1 MDASTPAR
9 PTPPEPAPPAPR
21 QRRHVGWWLS
31 IGALAVALV
40 AALGALLIGL
50 AWTTE
55 PPLAWLL
62 ARVPGLT
69 VDGLRGTLRQG
80 DFTIRRVDW
89 RLPGGARLRIDDLRL
104 EGLAWRDLYAMQ
116 LRSARA
122 ERVQFESGPPLGKAP
137 SPPAQL
143 TLPIRFQVLSLQA
156 ATVQIDQLPPM
167 RRVAGALALGDDAG
181 ARHRIELQSMDWES
195 ARLLGKL
202 EIGTTG
208 ALDVKAQLQ
217 ARAIGGELWSAQASA
232 AGPLQKL
239 AITASAEGRA
249 SAQAGP
255 LALQAEAT
263 VAPFAAWPLA
273 ALKLSTRQLDL
284 AALSP
289 RLPATLIDGQ
299 AEVDSSGLD
308 RPASAHI
315 ALSNTRP
322 GRIDEGRLPLR
333 ALDMALEGEPR
344 HPERLALKRFDLRL
358 GNERHEAGR
367 AGGSGRWADGRLELA
382 ITLDGLLPE
391 QLDRRAAPL
400 QASGPLTLEVS
411 GLPAPGAAAASK
423 APFGLKLQGRLA
435 GRSLDGSGLPVR
447 LQLNLDG
454 DATRWTLRQAS
465 AEAGAARAS
474 AQGEATREDAGWRL
488 AAKAQLQRFDPL
500 PWWRGTDGSAWRR
513 GPHEWNATADTRLL
527 WRDRPP
533 VRAMPT
539 PWPAALAGELDLRVT
554 DSRLAG
560 VPLAGRFTARLADA
574 GAHAELDAQLGGNQ
588 VAGQLDTAPDGKPQR
603 WQLKADAPALAAL
616 APALAIAAEAA
627 PATAGWLP
635 SAGAVQAEASG
646 DGPWPTLRT
655 RGQLRA
661 RGLRSREAAL
671 AEADLRWERGDGAD
685 PKLLLRLNARGLQ
698 HSAASLER
706 VEAELDGTLSQ
717 HQLRFSADTPLRPPA
732 WTESLLGPAGT
743 GSRVSLEG
751 RGAWTSAADGHRW
764 AFSAARLQGGAR
776 DATGTRPWLGASE
789 VAGRLQFSPTGEMRA
804 LQLDPG
810 RLQLL
815 NTGLRW
821 RDATWQAGATADA
834 AGRFALSAELDSFDV
849 AALLQRQQPDFGWSG
864 NLTIGGRVDL
874 RHAGRFDADIVLER
888 GGGDLGVTDELGQTQ
903 VLGLTDLRLAFSAHD
918 GLWQFAQGLAGR
930 QIGEMAGAQVV
941 QTTADRS
948 WPHADATLQ
957 GVLQMRVANL
967 AIWSPWVPPGWR
979 LGGSLSTS
987 ASIGGRFN
995 APELRGEMQGS
1006 GLAVRNLLEGI
1017 NVSDGELAI
1026 TLEGERAQ
1034 IQRFAFKGGDGRLSL
1049 AGGATLGTQ
1058 PAAKLTLTAEQFRLL
1073 GRIDRRIIASGQA
1086 DLALERS
1093 SVKLDGRFRIDEGLI
1108 DVSRAEAPGL
1118 DSDVHIVVPARSA
1131 ASANGA
1137 ASAPAALAGAARP
1150 AAAAS
1155 APRGSQERPPGR
1167 SPLQNTQVDV
1177 AIDLGDRLRLRG
1189 RGIDTGL
1196 RGQLRVSSP
1205 GNRMGMT
1212 GSVRTDGG
1220 TYAAYGQK
1228 MEISRGEFS
1237 FTGALNNPRLD
1248 VLAVRPN
1255 LDVVVGVSVTG
1266 TAQNPRI
1273 RLVSEPEMPEM
1284 DKLSWLILGRS
1295 PDGLG
1300 RTDTALLQRAAIA
1313 LLAGEGS
1320 SPTDD
1325 LIKRLGLTDFSVRQS
1340 DGEVRETIVSLGRQ
1354 LSQRWYVG
1362 YERGVNTTAGTWQ
1375 LIYRAAQRF
1384 TLRAQSGSENA
1395 VDAIWS
1401 WRW

>member
-1 MDASTPAR
+1 MDASTP
-9 PTPPEPAPPAPR
+9 TPPDPASPP
-21 QRRHVGWWLS
+21 RRRGPLWWLS
-31 IGALAVALV
+31 IAALVVALV
-40 AALGALLIGL
+40 AGTGAILIGL

-69 VDGLRGTLRQG
+69 VEGLRGTLRQG

-89 RLPGGARLRIDDLRL
+89 RLPDGARLRIDDLRL
-104 EGLAWRDLYAMQ
+104 DGLAWRGLYAMQ

-122 ERVQFESGPPLGKAP
+122 ERVQFDSGPP
-137 SPPAQL
+137 SPTPPKVPDQL
-143 TLPIRFQVLSLQA
+143 TLPIRFTVLALQA
-156 ATVQIDQLPPM
+156 GTLQVDRLPPM

-181 ARHRIELQSMDWES
+181 ARHRIELQSLDWES
-195 ARLLGKL
+195 ARLQGRA
-202 EIGTTG
+202 EIGSTG
-208 ALDVKAQLQ
+208 ALAVKAQLH
-217 ARAIGGELWSAQASA
+217 ARALGGGLWSAQAA
-232 AGPLQKL
+232 ASGPLHKL
-239 AITASAEGRA
+239 AVTASAEGRT

-273 ALKLSTRQLDL
+273 ALKLTTRQLDL

-289 RLPATLIDGQ
+289 RLPSTLIDGE
-299 AEVDSSGLD
+299 AELSSSGLD
-308 RPASAHI
+308 QPAAARI
-315 ALSNTRP
+315 TLGNARP
-322 GRIDEGRLPLR
+322 GRVDEGRLPLR
-333 ALDMALEGEPR
+333 ALDLAAEGEPR

-358 GNERHEAGR
+358 GNERSEAGR

-400 QASGPLTLEVS
+400 QVSGPLTLEVS
-411 GLPAPGAAAASK
+411 GLAAPGAPPATAQAF
-423 APFGLKLQGRLA
+423 ALALKGRLA

-447 LQLNLDG
+447 LQLEADG
-454 DATRWTLRQAS
+454 DARRWTLREAS
-465 AEAGAARAS
+465 AEAGPARARV
-474 AQGEATREDAGWRL
+474 QGQATREDAGWRI

-500 PWWRGTDGSAWRR
+500 PWWRGAEGSAWRR
-513 GPHEWNATADTRLL
+513 GPHQWNATLDTRLL
-527 WRDRPP
+527 WRDKPPARP
-533 VRAMPT
+533 VPT
-539 PWPAALAGELDLRVT
+539 PWPAALSGELDLRAT

-560 VPLAGRFTARLADA
+560 VPLAGRATVRLADA
-574 GAHAELDAQLGGNQ
+574 GAHTELDAELGGNQ
-588 VAGQLDTAPDGKPQR
+588 VTAQADTTPDGLPIR
-603 WQLKADAPALAAL
+603 WQLKADAPALATL
-616 APALAIAAEAA
+616 APAMAIAAELQPTA
-627 PATAGWLP
+627 AGWLP

-646 DGPWPTLRT
+646 EGRWPQLRT

-661 RGLRSREAAL
+661 RGLRSRNAAL

-685 PKLLLRLNARGLQ
+685 PRLLLRLNVRGLS
-698 HSAASLER
+698 HGIPSLER
-706 VEAELDGTLSQ
+706 VEAEVDGTLAQ
-717 HQLRFSADTPLRPPA
+717 HRLRLDADTTLRPPA
-732 WTESLLGPAGT
+732 WTEPLLGAAGT

-751 RGAWTSAADGHRW
+751 RGAWTGAADGHRW
-764 AFSAARLQGGAR
+764 AFSGVRLQGGAR
-776 DATGTRPWLGASE
+776 DAAGVRPWLAASE
-789 VAGRLQFSPTGEMRA
+789 LAGQVQLGADGGLRA

-815 NTGLRW
+815 TTGLHW
-821 RDATWQAGATADA
+821 REAGWQAGARAGD
-834 AGRFALSAELDSFDV
+834 AGRFALAAELESFDV
-849 AALLQRQQPDFGWSG
+849 AALLQRLQPNFGWSG
-864 NLTIGGRVDL
+864 NLTVGGRIAL

-888 GGGDLGVTDELGQTQ
+888 GSGDLGVTDELGQTQ

-948 WPHADATLQ
+948 WPHAEATLQ

-967 AIWSPWVPPGWR
+967 GVWSPWVPPGWR
-979 LGGSLSTS
+979 LGGGLRTS
-987 ASIGGRFN
+987 ASIGGHFN
-995 APELRGEMQGS
+995 APQLRGEMQGS
-1006 GLAVRNLLEGI
+1006 ELAVRNLLEGI

-1034 IQRFAFKGGDGRLSL
+1034 IQRFAFKGGDGRLTL
-1049 AGGATLGTQ
+1049 AGGATLGAE
-1058 PAAKLTLTAEQFRLL
+1058 PAARLTLHAEQFRLL
-1073 GRIDRRIIASGQA
+1073 GRIDRRIVTSGEA
-1086 DLALERS
+1086 DLALDRS
-1093 SVKLDGRFRIDEGLI
+1093 SLKLDGRFRVDEGLI
-1108 DVSRAEAPGL
+1108 DVSRADAPAL
-1118 DSDVHIVVPARSA
+1118 DSDVRIVVPARSA
-1131 ASANGA
+1131 AGANGA
-1137 ASAPAALAGAARP
+1137 ASAARP
-1150 AAAAS
+1150 AAPASAVRPGAPAS
-1155 APRGSQERPPGR
+1155 APRRAEERPGGR
-1167 SPLQNTQVDV
+1167 SPLQNAQVEV
-1177 AIDLGDRLRLRG
+1177 AIDLGERLRLRG

-1196 RGQLRVSSP
+1196 RGQLRLASP
-1205 GNRMGMT
+1205 GNRMAMT
-1212 GSVRTDGG
+1212 GTVRTEGG
-1220 TYAAYGQK
+1220 SYAAYGQK

-1237 FTGALNNPRLD
+1237 FTGAVNNPRLD

-1313 LLAGEGS
+1313 LLAGEGG

-1362 YERGVNTTAGTWQ
+1362 YERSVNTTAGTWQ

-1384 TLRAQSGSENA
+1384 TLRAQSGSENS
-1395 VDAIWS
+1395 VDVIWS

>member
-1 MDASTPAR
+1 MTEASTPAL
-9 PTPPEPAPPAPR
+9 PDPAPPVPPR
-21 QRRHVGWWLS
+21 PRRRVLWWLS
-31 IGALAVALV
+31 IGALVVALIT
-40 AALGALLIGL
+40 AAGALLIGL

-69 VDGLRGTLRQG
+69 VEGLRGTLRQG

-89 RLPGGARLRIDDLRL
+89 RLPDGARLRIDGLRL

-116 LRSARA
+116 LRAARA
-122 ERVQFESGPPLGKAP
+122 ERVQFDSGPPSGKAP
-137 SPPAQL
+137 APPAQL
-143 TLPIRFQVLSLQA
+143 TLPIRFTVLSLQA
-156 ATVQIDQLPPM
+156 ATVQIDQLPAM
-167 RRVAGALALGDDAG
+167 RGVAGALTLGDDAG
-181 ARHRIELQSMDWES
+181 ARHRIELKSMDWES
-195 ARLLGKL
+195 ARLLGTL

-217 ARAIGGELWSAQASA
+217 ARAIGDRLWSAQASA

-239 AITASAEGRA
+239 EVTASAEGRT

-255 LALQAEAT
+255 LALQAQAT

-273 ALKLSTRQLDL
+273 ALKLSTRQFDL

-289 RLPATLIDGQ
+289 RLPTTLIDGE
-299 AEVDSSGLD
+299 AEVASSGLD
-308 RPASAHI
+308 QPASARI
-315 ALSNTRP
+315 TLANARP
-322 GRIDEGRLPLR
+322 GRVDEGRLPLR
-333 ALDMALEGEPR
+333 ALALAVEGEPR
-344 HPERLALKRFDLRL
+344 HPERLTLQRFDLRL
-358 GNERHEAGR
+358 GNERQEAGR

-411 GLPAPGAAAASK
+411 GLSAPGATTPK
-423 APFGLKLQGRLA
+423 QPFGVKLQGRLA

-447 LQLNLDG
+447 LQLDVDG
-454 DATRWTLRQAS
+454 DARRWTLREAS

-474 AQGEATREDAGWRL
+474 AQGEATREDAGWRV

-500 PWWRGTDGSAWRR
+500 PWWRGADGSAWRR

-527 WRDRPP
+527 WRDQPP
-533 VRAMPT
+533 ARRAPT

-560 VPLAGRFTARLADA
+560 VPLAGRFSARLADA
-574 GAHAELDAQLGGNQ
+574 GAHAEVDAQLGGNQ
-588 VAGQLDTAPDGKPQR
+588 VAGQADITPDGKPQR

-616 APALAIAAEAA
+616 APALALVAEAA
-627 PATAGWLP
+627 PAAAGWLP
-635 SAGAVQAEASG
+635 SAGAIQAEASG

-661 RGLRSREAAL
+661 RGLRSREASL
-671 AEADLRWERGDGAD
+671 AEADVRWDRGDGTD
-685 PKLLLRLNARGLQ
+685 PKLLLRLNARGLA
-698 HSAASLER
+698 HGAASVER

-717 HQLRFSADTPLRPPA
+717 HQLRISADTPLRPPA
-732 WTESLLGPAGT
+732 WTETLLGPAGT

-764 AFSAARLQGGAR
+764 AFSGVRLQGGAR
-776 DATGTRPWLGASE
+776 DASGTRPWAGASE
-789 VAGRLQFSPTGEMRA
+789 VAGRLQLSAAGELRA

-821 RDATWQAGATADA
+821 REAAWQAGTTAGA
-834 AGRFALSAELDSFDV
+834 PGRFALSAELESFDV
-849 AALLQRQQPDFGWSG
+849 AALLQRLQPGFGWSG
-864 NLTIGGRVDL
+864 NLTVGGRIEL

-948 WPHADATLQ
+948 WPHAEATLQ

-979 LGGSLSTS
+979 LGGSLRTS

-1017 NVSDGELAI
+1017 NVSDGDLAI

-1034 IQRFAFKGGDGRLSL
+1034 IQRFAFKGGDGRLTL
-1049 AGGATLGTQ
+1049 TGGATLGAQ
-1058 PAAKLTLTAEQFRLL
+1058 PAAKLTLNAEQFRLL
-1073 GRIDRRIIASGQA
+1073 GRIDRRIVASGQA
-1086 DLALERS
+1086 DLGLERS
-1093 SVKLDGRFRIDEGLI
+1093 SLKLDGRFRVDEGFI
-1108 DVSRAEAPGL
+1108 DVSRAEAPAL

-1137 ASAPAALAGAARP
+1137 ASPARTP
-1150 AAAAS
+1150 TPIAAAS
-1155 APRGSQERPPGR
+1155 GPRGAPERPASR
-1167 SPLQNTQVDV
+1167 SPLQNAQVDV

-1196 RGQLRVSSP
+1196 RGQLRLSSP
-1205 GNRMGMT
+1205 GNRMAMT
-1212 GSVRTDGG
+1212 GTVRTDGG

-1313 LLAGEGS
+1313 LLAGEGG

-1362 YERGVNTTAGTWQ
+1362 YERGVNATAGTWQ

>member
-1 MDASTPAR
+1 MPSPR
-9 PTPPEPAPPAPR
+9 P
-21 QRRHVGWWLS
+21 RRRALWWLS
-31 IGALAVALV
+31 LGALAVALV

-69 VDGLRGTLRQG
+69 VEGLRGTLRQG

-89 RLPGGARLRIDDLRL
+89 RLPDGARLRIDDLRL
-104 EGLAWRDLYAMQ
+104 EGLAWRDLYAMR
-116 LRSARA
+116 LRAARA
-122 ERVQFESGPPLGKAP
+122 ERVQFDSGPPTGQKP
-137 SPPAQL
+137 TPPTQL
-143 TLPIRFQVLSLQA
+143 TLPIRFEVQSLQA
-156 ATVQIDQLPPM
+156 GTVQIDQLPPM
-167 RRVAGALALGDDAG
+167 RRVAGALALGADAG
-181 ARHRIELQSMDWES
+181 ARHRIELKAMDWES
-195 ARLLGKL
+195 ARLQGSF

-208 ALDVKAQLQ
+208 ALEVKAQLQ
-217 ARAIGGELWSAQASA
+217 ARAIGGGLWSARADA

-239 AITASAEGRA
+239 SLTASAEGRT

-255 LALQAEAT
+255 LSLQAQAT
-263 VAPFAAWPLA
+263 VTPFAAWPLA
-273 ALKLSTRQLDL
+273 ALKLHTRQFDL

-289 RLPATLIDGQ
+289 RLPATLIDGE
-299 AEVDSSGLD
+299 AEVSSSGLD
-308 RPASAHI
+308 QPAAARI
-315 ALSNTRP
+315 ALKNARP
-322 GRIDEGRLPLR
+322 GRTDEGRLPLR
-333 ALDMALEGEPR
+333 ALDLALEGEPR
-344 HPERLALKRFDLRL
+344 HPERLTLQRFDLQL
-358 GNERHEAGR
+358 GNERAAAGR
-367 AGGSGRWADGRLELA
+367 AGGSGRWADGRLALA

-411 GLPAPGAAAASK
+411 GLPSPGATAAK
-423 APFGLKLQGRLA
+423 EPFKLALQGRLA

-447 LQLNLDG
+447 LNLDLDG
-454 DATRWTLRQAS
+454 DARRWTLREAS
-465 AEAGAARAS
+465 AEAGSARAS

-500 PWWRGTDGSAWRR
+500 PWWRGADGSAWRR
-513 GPHEWNATADTRLL
+513 GPHEWNAALDARLL

-533 VRAMPT
+533 ARRQPT
-539 PWPAALAGELDLRVT
+539 PWPAALAGELNVRLT

-560 VPLAGRFTARLADA
+560 VPLAGRFSTRLSDT
-574 GAHAELDAQLGGNQ
+574 GAHVDVDAQLGGNQ
-588 VAGQLDTAPDGKPQR
+588 LTAQADTTPDGTPQR

-616 APALAIAAEAA
+616 APALALVGEAVPAAA
-627 PATAGWLP
+627 PWLP

-646 DGPWPTLRT
+646 EGPWPTLRT

-661 RGLRSREAAL
+661 RGLRTRDAAL
-671 AEADLRWERGDGAD
+671 AEADLRWERGDGTD
-685 PKLLLRLNARGLQ
+685 PQLLLRLNARGLS
-698 HSAASLER
+698 HGAASLDR
-706 VEAELDGTLSQ
+706 IKAELDGTLSQ
-717 HQLRFSADTPLRPPA
+717 HQLRLNADTALRPPA

-743 GSRVSLEG
+743 GSRIALQG
-751 RGAWTSAADGHRW
+751 RGTWTSAPDGQRW
-764 AFSAARLQGGAR
+764 AFSAVRLQGGAR
-776 DATGTRPWLGASE
+776 DANGTRPWLAASE
-789 VAGRLQFSPTGEMRA
+789 IGGRLQLGPGGELRA

-815 NTGLRW
+815 STGLRW
-821 RDATWQAGATADA
+821 RDATWQAGAA
-834 AGRFALSAELDSFDV
+834 AGAPGRFALSAELESFDV
-849 AALLQRQQPDFGWSG
+849 AALLQRLQPDFGWSG
-864 NLTIGGRVDL
+864 NLTVGGRIEL

-979 LGGSLSTS
+979 LGGSLRTS

-1034 IQRFAFKGGDGRLSL
+1034 VQRFAFKGGDGRLTL
-1049 AGGATLGTQ
+1049 TGGATLGAQ
-1058 PAAKLTLTAEQFRLL
+1058 PAAQLTLNADQFRLL
-1073 GRIDRRIIASGQA
+1073 GRIDRRIVASGQA
-1086 DLALERS
+1086 ALALERS
-1093 SVKLDGRFRIDEGLI
+1093 SLKLDGRFRVDEGFI
-1108 DVSRAEAPGL
+1108 DVSRAEAPAL
-1118 DSDVHIVVPARSA
+1118 DSDVRIVVPARGA

-1137 ASAPAALAGAARP
+1137 ASAPRP
-1150 AAAAS
+1150 PAPAS
-1155 APRGSQERPPGR
+1155 APRNAEGRAPSR
-1167 SPLQNTQVDV
+1167 SPLQNAQVDV

-1196 RGQLRVSSP
+1196 RGQLRVGSP
-1205 GNRMGMT
+1205 GNRMAMT

-1228 MEISRGEFS
+1228 LEISRGEFS

-1313 LLAGEGS
+1313 LLAGEGG

-1362 YERGVNTTAGTWQ
+1362 YERSVNTTAGTWQ

>member
-1 MDASTPAR
+1 
-9 PTPPEPAPPAPR
+9 
-21 QRRHVGWWLS
+21 VLWWLS
-31 IGALAVALV
+31 IGALATALV
-40 AALGALLIGL
+40 TAVGALLIGL

-89 RLPGGARLRIDDLRL
+89 RLPDGARLRIDDLRL

-116 LRSARA
+116 LRAARA
-122 ERVQFESGPPLGKAP
+122 ERVQFDSGPPSGKART
-137 SPPAQL
+137 PPAQL
-143 TLPIRFQVLSLQA
+143 TLPIRFEVLSLQA
-156 ATVQIDQLPPM
+156 GTVQIDQLPPM
-167 RRVAGALALGDDAG
+167 RRVAAALALGDAAG

-195 ARLLGKL
+195 ARLLGQL

-217 ARAIGGELWSAQASA
+217 ARAIGGGLWSARADA

-239 AITASAEGRA
+239 AISASAEGRT

-273 ALKLSTRQLDL
+273 ALKLNTRQLDL

-289 RLPATLIDGQ
+289 RLPTTLIDGQ
-299 AEVDSSGLD
+299 AEVASSGLD
-308 RPASAHI
+308 QPASARI
-315 ALSNTRP
+315 ALVNTRP
-322 GRIDEGRLPLR
+322 GRVDEGRLPLR
-333 ALDMALEGEPR
+333 ALDLALEGEPR
-344 HPERLALKRFDLRL
+344 HSERLTLKRFDLRL

-423 APFGLKLQGRLA
+423 EPFGLKLQGRLS

-447 LQLNLDG
+447 LQLDLDG
-454 DATRWTLRQAS
+454 DASRWTLRQAT
-465 AEAGAARAS
+465 AEAGTARAS
-474 AQGEATREDAGWRL
+474 AQGEAKREDAGWRI

-500 PWWRGTDGSAWRR
+500 PWWRGADGSAWRR
-513 GPHEWNATADTRLL
+513 GPHEWNAAADARLL
-527 WRDRPP
+527 WRDQSPARP
-533 VRAMPT
+533 AST

-560 VPLAGRFTARLADA
+560 VPLAGRFSARLADA
-574 GAHAELDAQLGGNQ
+574 GAHAEVDAQLGGNQ
-588 VAGQLDTAPDGKPQR
+588 LAGQADIASNGTPQR
-603 WQLKADAPALAAL
+603 WQLKADAPTLAVL
-616 APALAIAAEAA
+616 APALAIVAEAV

-635 SAGAVQAEASG
+635 SAGAVRAEASG

-655 RGQLRA
+655 RGQLLA
-661 RGLRSREAAL
+661 RGLRSRDAAL
-671 AEADLRWERGDGAD
+671 AEADLRWDRGDGAD

-764 AFSAARLQGGAR
+764 AFSAVRLQGGAR

-789 VAGRLQFSPTGEMRA
+789 VGGRLQLSPAGELRA

-821 RDATWQAGATADA
+821 HEATWQAGATADA
-834 AGRFALSAELDSFDV
+834 AGRFALSAELESFDV
-849 AALLQRQQPDFGWSG
+849 AALLQRLQPDFGWSG
-864 NLTIGGRVDL
+864 NLTIGGRVEL

-888 GGGDLGVTDELGQTQ
+888 GAGDLGVTDELGQTQ

-948 WPHADATLQ
+948 WPHAEATLQ

-979 LGGSLSTS
+979 LGGSLRTS
-987 ASIGGRFN
+987 ASIGGRFD

-1017 NVSDGELAI
+1017 NVSDGDLAI

-1034 IQRFAFKGGDGRLSL
+1034 IQRFAFKGGDGRLTL
-1049 AGGATLGTQ
+1049 TGGAMLGAQ
-1058 PAAKLTLTAEQFRLL
+1058 PAAKLMLKAEQFRLL
-1073 GRIDRRIIASGQA
+1073 GRIDRRIVASGQA

-1093 SVKLDGRFRIDEGLI
+1093 SLKLDGSFRVDEGFI
-1108 DVSRAEAPGL
+1108 DVSRAEAPAL
-1118 DSDVHIVVPARSA
+1118 DSDVRIVVPARSA
-1131 ASANGA
+1131 ANGS
-1137 ASAPAALAGAARP
+1137 ASAPRSTAPSSAARP

-1155 APRGSQERPPGR
+1155 APRDSQERPPGR
-1167 SPLQNTQVDV
+1167 SPLQNAQVDV

-1189 RGIDTGL
+1189 RGIDAGL
-1196 RGQLRVSSP
+1196 RGQLRVGSP
-1205 GNRMGMT
+1205 GNRLAMT

-1220 TYAAYGQK
+1220 SYAAYGQK
-1228 MEISRGEFS
+1228 MEISRGELS

-1284 DKLSWLILGRS
+1284 DKLAWLILGRS

-1313 LLAGEGS
+1313 LLAGEGG

-1362 YERGVNTTAGTWQ
+1362 YERSVNTTAGTWQ

>member
-1 MDASTPAR
+1 MDASTPAL
-9 PTPPEPAPPAPR
+9 TEAAPR
-21 QRRHVGWWLS
+21 EPRPRRRLLWWLS
-31 IGALAVALV
+31 LGALV
-40 AALGALLIGL
+40 AALVAGLGALLVGL

-69 VDGLRGTLRQG
+69 VEGLRGTLRQG

-89 RLPGGARLRIDDLRL
+89 RLPDGARLRIDGLRL

-116 LRSARA
+116 LRAARA
-122 ERVQFESGPPLGKAP
+122 ERVQFDSGPPSGKAP
-137 SPPAQL
+137 TAPAQL

-156 ATVQIDQLPPM
+156 GTVQIDQLPPM
-167 RRVAGALALGDDAG
+167 RQVAGALALGDAAG

-195 ARLLGKL
+195 ARLSGKL
-202 EIGTTG
+202 EIGSTG
-208 ALDVKAQLQ
+208 ALEVKAGMQ
-217 ARAIGGELWSAQASA
+217 ARAIGDGLWSAQASA

-239 AITASAEGRA
+239 AISASAEGRT
-249 SAQAGP
+249 SAEAGP
-255 LALQAEAT
+255 LALQVEAT
-263 VAPFAAWPLA
+263 VTPFAAWPLA

-299 AEVDSSGLD
+299 AEVNSSGLD
-308 RPASAHI
+308 QPASARI
-315 ALSNTRP
+315 TLANARP
-322 GRIDEGRLPLR
+322 GRVDEGRLPLR
-333 ALDMALEGEPR
+333 ALDLALEGEPR
-344 HPERLALKRFDLRL
+344 HPERLTLKRFDLRL

-382 ITLDGLLPE
+382 ITLDGLLPG

-400 QASGPLTLEVS
+400 QVSGPLTIEVS

-423 APFGLKLQGRLA
+423 EPFGLKLQGRLS

-447 LQLNLDG
+447 LRLDADG
-454 DATRWTLRQAS
+454 DAGRWTLREAS
-465 AEAGAARAS
+465 AEAGSARAS
-474 AQGEATREDAGWRL
+474 AQGEAKREDAGWRV
-488 AAKAQLQRFDPL
+488 AAKAQLHRFDPL
-500 PWWRGTDGSAWRR
+500 PWWRGPEGSAWRR
-513 GPHEWNATADTRLL
+513 GPHEWNAALEARLL
-527 WRDRPP
+527 WRDQPP
-533 VRAMPT
+533 ARRAPT

-560 VPLAGRFTARLADA
+560 VPLAGRFAARLADA
-574 GAHAELDAQLGGNQ
+574 GAHADIDARLGGNRLT
-588 VAGQLDTAPDGKPQR
+588 VLADTAPDGTPQR
-603 WQLKADAPALAAL
+603 WQLKADAPTLAAL
-616 APALAIAAEAA
+616 TPALAIVAEAV
-627 PATAGWLP
+627 PAAAGWLP

-646 DGPWPTLRT
+646 DGPWPTLRS

-661 RGLRSREAAL
+661 RGLRSREASL

-685 PKLLLRLNARGLQ
+685 PKLLLRLNARGL
-698 HSAASLER
+698 HHDAASLER
-706 VEAELDGTLSQ
+706 IEAELDGTMSQ

-751 RGAWTSAADGHRW
+751 RGAWTSVADGHRW
-764 AFSAARLQGGAR
+764 AFSGLQLQGGAR
-776 DATGTRPWLGASE
+776 DATGPRPWLGASG
-789 VAGRLQFSPTGEMRA
+789 VAGRLQFSPAFELRA

-815 NTGLRW
+815 NTALRW
-821 RDATWQAGATADA
+821 RDATWLAGAAADA
-834 AGRFALSAELDSFDV
+834 AGRFALSAELESFDV
-849 AALLQRQQPDFGWSG
+849 AALLQRLQPDFGWSG
-864 NLTIGGRVDL
+864 NLTVGGRIEL

-903 VLGLTDLRLAFSAHD
+903 ELGLTDLRLAFSAHD

-948 WPHADATLQ
+948 WPHADASLQ

-979 LGGSLSTS
+979 LGGSLRTS
-987 ASIGGRFN
+987 ASIGGRFS

-1034 IQRFAFKGGDGRLSL
+1034 IQRFTFKGGDGRLTL
-1049 AGGATLGTQ
+1049 TGGATLGAE
-1058 PAAKLTLTAEQFRLL
+1058 PAARLTLDAEQFRVL
-1073 GRIDRRIIASGQA
+1073 GRIDRRIVASGQA
-1086 DLALERS
+1086 ALALERAS
-1093 SVKLDGRFRIDEGLI
+1093 LKLDGRFRVDEGLI
-1108 DVSRAEAPGL
+1108 DVARAEAPAL
-1118 DSDVHIVVPARSA
+1118 DSDVRIVVPARGA
-1131 ASANGA
+1131 AGANGA
-1137 ASAPAALAGAARP
+1137 ASTPRPAMPASAARS
-1150 AAAAS
+1150 AASS
-1155 APRGSQERPPGR
+1155 APRDSPDRPPGR
-1167 SPLQNTQVDV
+1167 SPLQNAQIDL

-1196 RGQLRVSSP
+1196 RGQLRVVSP
-1205 GNRMGMT
+1205 GNHIAMT

-1228 MEISRGEFS
+1228 MAISRGEFS

-1255 LDVVVGVSVTG
+1255 LDIVVGVSVTG

-1313 LLAGEGS
+1313 LLAGEGG
-1320 SPTDD
+1320 SPTED

>member
-1 MDASTPAR
+1 MDASTPSPDPVPPAR
-9 PTPPEPAPPAPR
+9 P
-21 QRRHVGWWLS
+21 RRRALWWLS
-31 IGALAVALV
+31 LGALAVALF
-40 AALGALLIGL
+40 AALGALLVGL

-55 PPLAWLL
+55 PPLTWLL

-69 VDGLRGTLRQG
+69 VEGLRGTLRQG

-89 RLPGGARLRIDDLRL
+89 RLPDGARLRMDDLQL
-104 EGLAWRDLYAMQ
+104 EGLAWRDLYAMR
-116 LRSARA
+116 LRAARA
-122 ERVQFESGPPLGKAP
+122 ERVQFDSGPPSGKKP
-137 SPPAQL
+137 VPPTQL
-143 TLPIRFQVLSLQA
+143 TLPIRFEVPSLQA
-156 ATVQIDQLPPM
+156 GTVQIDQLPPM
-167 RRVAGALALGDDAG
+167 RRVAGALALGDAG
-181 ARHRIELQSMDWES
+181 GASHRIELRSMDWES
-195 ARLLGKL
+195 ARLQAKL

-217 ARAIGGELWSAQASA
+217 ARAIAGGLWSAQASA

-239 AITASAEGRA
+239 AVTASAEGRT
-249 SAQAGP
+249 STQAGP

-273 ALKLSTRQLDL
+273 ALKLHTRQLDL

-289 RLPATLIDGQ
+289 RLPTTLIDGD
-299 AEVDSSGLD
+299 AEVSSSGLD
-308 RPASAHI
+308 QPATAHVTL
-315 ALSNTRP
+315 ANARP
-322 GRIDEGRLPLR
+322 GRGDEGRLPLR
-333 ALDMALEGEPR
+333 ALDLALEGEPR
-344 HPERLALKRFDLRL
+344 HPERLTLKRFDLQL
-358 GNERHEAGR
+358 GNERQAAGR

-382 ITLDGLLPE
+382 LTLDGLLPG

-400 QASGPLTLEVS
+400 QVSGPLTLDIS
-411 GLPAPGAAAASK
+411 GLPAPGAAAAQQ
-423 APFGLKLQGRLA
+423 PFGLKLQGRLA

-447 LQLNLDG
+447 LQLDLDG
-454 DATRWTLRQAS
+454 DARRWTLREAT
-465 AEAGAARAS
+465 AEAGSARAS
-474 AQGEATREDAGWRL
+474 AQGEATREDAGWRV
-488 AAKAQLQRFDPL
+488 AAKAQLRRFDPL
-500 PWWRGTDGSAWRR
+500 PWWRGADGSAWRR
-513 GPHEWNATADTRLL
+513 GPHEWNAALEAQLL
-527 WRDRPP
+527 WRTAAPARPRPP
-533 VRAMPT
+533 
-539 PWPAALAGELDLRVT
+539 PWPAALGGELQLRFT

-560 VPLAGRFTARLADA
+560 VPLAGRFSARLADA

-588 VAGQLDTAPDGKPQR
+588 LAGQADTSPDGRLQH

-616 APALAIAAEAA
+616 APALAIVAEAA
-627 PATAGWLP
+627 PAAAPWLP

-646 DGPWPTLRT
+646 DGAWPSLHT

-661 RGLRSREAAL
+661 RGLRSRDAAL

-685 PKLLLRLNARGLQ
+685 PRLLLKLNARGLS
-698 HSAASLER
+698 HGAASLQR
-706 VEAELDGTLSQ
+706 IEAELDGTLSQ
-717 HQLRFSADTPLRPPA
+717 HQLRVNADTALRPPA

-743 GSRVSLEG
+743 GSRLSLEG
-751 RGAWTSAADGHRW
+751 RGAWTSAANGQRW
-764 AFSAARLQGGAR
+764 TFSAVRLQGGAR
-776 DATGTRPWLGASE
+776 DASGTRPWLAASE
-789 VAGRLQFSPTGEMRA
+789 VAGRLQLGPAGELLA
-804 LQLDPG
+804 LHLDPG

-821 RDATWQAGATADA
+821 REATWQAGPTAGTP
-834 AGRFALSAELDSFDV
+834 GRFALSAELESFDV
-849 AALLQRQQPDFGWSG
+849 AALLQRLQPDFGWSG
-864 NLTIGGRVDL
+864 NLTVGGRIEL

-979 LGGSLSTS
+979 LGGSLRTS

-1034 IQRFAFKGGDGRLSL
+1034 VQRFAFKGGDGRLTL
-1049 AGGATLGTQ
+1049 TGGATLGAQ
-1058 PAAKLTLTAEQFRLL
+1058 PAAQLTLNAEQFRLL
-1073 GRIDRRIIASGQA
+1073 GRIDRRIVATGQA
-1086 DLALERS
+1086 ALALERS
-1093 SVKLDGRFRIDEGLI
+1093 SLKLDGRFRVDEGFI
-1108 DVSRAEAPGL
+1108 DVSRAEAPAL
-1118 DSDVHIVVPARSA
+1118 DSDVRIVVPARSA
-1131 ASANGA
+1131 ANGA
-1137 ASAPAALAGAARP
+1137 ASAPRP
-1150 AAAAS
+1150 AAPAS
-1155 APRGSQERPPGR
+1155 APRRADDTAPPGR
-1167 SPLQNTQVDV
+1167 SPLQNAQVDV

-1196 RGQLRVSSP
+1196 RGQLRVGSP
-1205 GNRMGMT
+1205 GNRLAMT

-1228 MEISRGEFS
+1228 LDISRGDFN
-1237 FTGALNNPRLD
+1237 FTGAINNPRLD
-1248 VLAVRPN
+1248 VLAVRPH

-1313 LLAGEGS
+1313 LLAGEGG

-1362 YERGVNTTAGTWQ
+1362 YERSVNTTAGTWQ

>member
-1 MDASTPAR
+1 MVASPL
-9 PTPPEPAPPAPR
+9 APPSARSPR
-21 QRRHVGWWLS
+21 PRRRALWWLS
-31 IGALAVALV
+31 LAALAVALV
-40 AALGALLIGL
+40 AAIGALLVGI

-69 VDGLRGTLRQG
+69 VEGLRGTLRQG
-80 DFTIRRVDW
+80 GFTIRHVDW
-89 RLPGGARLRIDDLRL
+89 HLPDGARLRIDDLQL
-104 EGLAWRDLYAMQ
+104 EGLAWRDLYAMR
-116 LRSARA
+116 LAAARA
-122 ERVQFESGPPLGKAP
+122 ARVQFDSGPPSGKKP
-137 SPPAQL
+137 TPPAQL
-143 TLPIRFQVLSLQA
+143 TLPIRFEVLSLQA
-156 ATVQIDQLPPM
+156 GTVQIDALPPM
-167 RRVAGALALGDDAG
+167 RSVAGALALGDDGG
-181 ARHRIELQSMDWES
+181 ARHRLELKGMDWES
-195 ARLLGKL
+195 ARLQGRF

-217 ARAIGGELWSAQASA
+217 AQALGEGLWSARASA

-239 AITASAEGRA
+239 AVSASAEGRT

-273 ALKLSTRQLDL
+273 GLKLNTRQLDL

-289 RLPATLIDGQ
+289 RLPTTLIDGE
-299 AEVDSSGLD
+299 AEISSSGLD
-308 RPASAHI
+308 QPAAARI
-315 ALSNTRP
+315 ALKNARP
-322 GRIDEGRLPLR
+322 GRVDEARLPLR
-333 ALDMALEGEPR
+333 ALDLALEGEPR
-344 HPERLALKRFDLRL
+344 HPERLALKRFDLLL
-358 GNERHEAGR
+358 GNERQPAGR
-367 AGGSGRWADGRLELA
+367 ASGSGRWADGRLELA

-391 QLDRRAAPL
+391 QIDRRAAPL

-411 GLPAPGAAAASK
+411 GLPSPGAAAAK
-423 APFGLKLQGRLA
+423 EQPFGLKLQGRLA

-447 LQLNLDG
+447 LQVELDG
-454 DATRWTLRQAS
+454 DGRRWTLRDAS

-474 AQGEATREDAGWRL
+474 AQGEATREDAGWRV

-500 PWWRGTDGSAWRR
+500 PWWRGADGSSWRR
-513 GPHEWNATADTRLL
+513 GPHEWNAGLDARLL
-527 WRDRPP
+527 WRDAAPARTKP
-533 VRAMPT
+533 A
-539 PWPAALAGELDLRVT
+539 PWPAALTGELDLRVA

-560 VPLAGRFTARLADA
+560 VPLAGRFSARVADA
-574 GAHAELDAQLGGNQ
+574 GAHADLDAQLGGNQ
-588 VAGQLDTAPDGKPQR
+588 LAAQTDTTADGTPQR
-603 WQLKADAPALAAL
+603 WQLKTDAPTLATL
-616 APALAIAAEAA
+616 APALAIVAEAVPAAA
-627 PATAGWLP
+627 PWLP
-635 SAGAVQAEASG
+635 SAGSLQAEASG
-646 DGPWPTLRT
+646 EGPWPSLHT

-661 RGLRSREAAL
+661 RGLRARDAAL

-685 PKLLLRLNARGLQ
+685 PRLLLKLNARGLSQ
-698 HSAASLER
+698 GAASIDR
-706 VEAELDGTLSQ
+706 IEADLDGTVSQ
-717 HQLRFSADTPLRPPA
+717 HQLRLNADTALRPPA
-732 WTESLLGPAGT
+732 WTESVLGPAGT
-743 GSRVSLEG
+743 GSRLSLEG
-751 RGAWTSAADGHRW
+751 RGNWTSAADGHRW
-764 AFSAARLQGGAR
+764 TFNGVRLQGGAR
-776 DATGTRPWLGASE
+776 GTPGTTAWLGASE
-789 VAGRLQFSPTGEMRA
+789 VGGRLQLGPTGELRA

-815 NTGLRW
+815 NTALRW
-821 RDATWQAGATADA
+821 RDATWQAGATAGA
-834 AGRFALSAELDSFDV
+834 PGRFALSAELESFDV
-849 AALLQRQQPDFGWSG
+849 AALLQRLQPDFGWSG
-864 NLTIGGRVDL
+864 NLTVGGRIDL

-930 QIGEMAGAQVV
+930 QIGEMAGAQLV

-948 WPHADATLQ
+948 WPHPDASLQ

-979 LGGSLSTS
+979 LGGSLATS

-1017 NVSDGELAI
+1017 NVSDGDLAI

-1034 IQRFAFKGGDGRLSL
+1034 IQRFAFKGGDGRLTL
-1049 AGGATLGTQ
+1049 TGGATLGAQ
-1058 PAAKLTLTAEQFRLL
+1058 PAALVTLNAEQFRLL
-1073 GRIDRRIIASGQA
+1073 GRIDRRIVASGQA
-1086 DLALERS
+1086 ALALERS
-1093 SVKLDGRFRIDEGLI
+1093 SLKLDGRFRVDEGFI
-1108 DVSRAEAPGL
+1108 DVSRAEAPAL
-1118 DSDVHIVVPARSA
+1118 DSDVRIVVPARGA

-1137 ASAPAALAGAARP
+1137 ASAPRP
-1150 AAAAS
+1150 AAPAS
-1155 APRGSQERPPGR
+1155 APRGAEDKPASR
-1167 SPLQNTQVDV
+1167 SPLQNAQVDV

-1196 RGQLRVSSP
+1196 RGQLRVGSP
-1205 GNRMGMT
+1205 GNRMAMT

-1228 MEISRGEFS
+1228 MEISRGEFT

-1313 LLAGEGS
+1313 LLAGEGG
-1320 SPTDD
+1320 SPTED

-1362 YERGVNTTAGTWQ
+1362 YERSVNSTAGTWQ

>member
-1 MDASTPAR
+1 MDASTSTADTQPPR
-9 PTPPEPAPPAPR
+9 P
-21 QRRHVGWWLS
+21 RRRVLWWLS
-31 IGALAVALV
+31 IGALVVALLT
-40 AALGALLIGL
+40 AAGALLIGL

-69 VDGLRGTLRQG
+69 VEGLRGTLRQG

-89 RLPGGARLRIDDLRL
+89 RLPDGARLRIDDLHL

-116 LRSARA
+116 LRAAKA
-122 ERVQFESGPPLGKAP
+122 ERVQFDSGPPSGKAP
-137 SPPAQL
+137 TPPAQL

-156 ATVQIDQLPPM
+156 GTVQIDQLPPM
-167 RRVAGALALGDDAG
+167 RRVAGALALGDEAG
-181 ARHRIELQSMDWES
+181 SRHRIELQSMDWES

-202 EIGTTG
+202 EIATTG

-217 ARAIGGELWSAQASA
+217 ARAIGDGLWSARADAS
-232 AGPLQKL
+232 GPLQKL
-239 AITASAEGRA
+239 AVTASAEGRT

-273 ALKLSTRQLDL
+273 ALKLRTRQLDL

-289 RLPATLIDGQ
+289 RLPATLIDGE
-299 AEVDSSGLD
+299 AELASSGLD
-308 RPASAHI
+308 QPASARI
-315 ALSNTRP
+315 ALANARP
-322 GRIDEGRLPLR
+322 GRVDEGRLPVR
-333 ALDMALEGEPR
+333 ALDLALEGEPR
-344 HPERLALKRFDLRL
+344 HPERLTLKSFDLRL

-411 GLPAPGAAAASK
+411 GLPAPGAAAASRQ
-423 APFGLKLQGRLA
+423 PFNLKLQGRLA

-447 LQLNLDG
+447 LQLDIDG
-454 DATRWTLRQAS
+454 DARRWTLREAS
-465 AEAGAARAS
+465 AEAGTARAS
-474 AQGEATREDAGWRL
+474 AQGEATREDAGWRV

-500 PWWRGTDGSAWRR
+500 PWWRGAEGSAWRR
-513 GPHEWNATADTRLL
+513 GPHEWNATADARLL
-527 WRDRPP
+527 WRDQPP
-533 VRAMPT
+533 ARAAPT
-539 PWPAALAGELDLRVT
+539 PWPAALVGELDGRVT

-560 VPLAGRFTARLADA
+560 VPLAGRFSVRLADA
-574 GAHAELDAQLGGNQ
+574 GAHAEVDAQLGGNQ
-588 VAGQLDTAPDGKPQR
+588 LAGQIDITPDGQPQR
-603 WQLKADAPALAAL
+603 WQLKTDAPALAAL
-616 APALAIAAEAA
+616 APALAIVAEAV
-627 PATAGWLP
+627 PAAAGWLP

-661 RGLRSREAAL
+661 RGLRSREASI
-671 AEADLRWERGDGAD
+671 AEADLRWERGDGTD
-685 PKLLLRLNARGLQ
+685 PKLLLRVNARGLS
-698 HSAASLER
+698 HGAASLER

-717 HQLRFSADTPLRPPA
+717 HQLRFSADTPLRPPV
-732 WTESLLGPAGT
+732 WTETLLGPAGT

-764 AFSAARLQGGAR
+764 AFSGVRMQGGAR
-776 DATGTRPWLGASE
+776 DAAGTRPWLAANE
-789 VAGRLQFSPTGEMRA
+789 VAGRLQLSPAGELRA

-810 RLQLL
+810 RVQLL
-815 NTGLRW
+815 DTGLRW
-821 RDATWQAGATADA
+821 REATWQAGATADA
-834 AGRFALSAELDSFDV
+834 AGRFALSAELESFDV
-849 AALLQRQQPDFGWSG
+849 AALLQRLQPGFGWSG
-864 NLTIGGRVDL
+864 NLTVGGRVEL

-888 GGGDLGVTDELGQTQ
+888 GSGDLGVTDELGQTQ

-979 LGGSLSTS
+979 LGGSLTTS

-1017 NVSDGELAI
+1017 NVSDGDLAI

-1034 IQRFAFKGGDGRLSL
+1034 IQRFAFKGGDGRLTL
-1049 AGGATLGTQ
+1049 TGGATLGAQ
-1058 PAAKLTLTAEQFRLL
+1058 PAAKLTLNAEQFRLL
-1073 GRIDRRIIASGQA
+1073 GRIDRRIVASGQA
-1086 DLALERS
+1086 DLGLERS
-1093 SVKLDGRFRIDEGLI
+1093 SLKLDGRFRVDEGFI
-1108 DVSRAEAPGL
+1108 DVSRAEAPAL
-1118 DSDVHIVVPARSA
+1118 DSDVRIVVPARGA

-1137 ASAPAALAGAARP
+1137 ASAPRP
-1150 AAAAS
+1150 AAPGS
-1155 APRGSQERPPGR
+1155 APRAGDERPASR
-1167 SPLQNTQVDV
+1167 SPLQNAQVDV

-1196 RGQLRVSSP
+1196 RGQLRLSSP
-1205 GNRMGMT
+1205 GNRMAMT

-1313 LLAGEGS
+1313 LLAGEGG

-1362 YERGVNTTAGTWQ
+1362 YERGVNATTGTWQ